1 MTKTEIELL
10 KELGYS
16 PMQIFNLTDEEVKKI
31 LANAALDGADRVNP
45 EPSTR
50 DAPPALK
57 SENQLRV
64 ITDRKY

>member
-31 LANAALDGADRVNP
+31 LANTALDVADHITPNDLTFGTQRGAR
-45 EPSTR
+45 
-50 DAPPALK
+50 
-57 SENQLRV
+57 NQA
-64 ITDRKY
+64 